1 MKKLSSLI
9 IVFLTGALLLSA
21 CAPKAEESA
30 TLPNPIEPQSLIAE
44 GRLVPVNSIDAAFNV
59 SGQVVEVLVA
69 DGEQVTAGQGVA
81 RLKASEAAIAALEA
95 AKAQALTAQQALDN
109 LMKNAELNL
118 AQAQVDVNNAQ
129 ERLDEATEDLELDGS
144 AENMAK
150 FTLADAALK
159 LASDKL
165 SLMMENTGLD
175 PRALEVTMAQLQ
187 AANASQAAAQAA
199 VEAALL
205 KAPIAGTVVDLSLQP
220 GQLVSAG
227 VPVITIADFSNW
239 LIRTENLAEIN
250 ISKVSLGQPV
260 DVVFDSLPEQT
271 FKGSVTHINSRYEE
285 KRGDITYTV
294 TIQLDEA
301 DPQLRW
307 GMTAAVF
314 FLP

>member
-1 MKKLSSLI
+1 MKKMSSLI
-9 IVFLTGALLLSA
+9 IVLLTGALLLSA

-30 TLPNPIEPQSLIAE
+30 TLPNPTEPQSLIAE
-44 GRLVPVNSIDAAFNV
+44 GRLVPVNTLEAAFTIP
-59 SGQVVEVLVA
+59 GQVVEVLVA
-69 DGEQVTAGQGVA
+69 DGEQVTAGQGLA

-144 AENMAK
+144 AENIAK

-187 AANASQAAAQAA
+187 AANASQAAAQAN
-199 VEAALL
+199 VESALL
-205 KAPIAGTVVDLSLQP
+205 KAPIAGTVVDLDLKP

-239 LIRTENLAEIN
+239 LVRTENLAEIN
-250 ISKVSLGQPV
+250 ISKVSLGQVV

-271 FKGSVTHINSRYEE
+271 FKGSVTNINSRYEE

-294 TIQLDEA
+294 TIQLNEA

>member
-227 VPVITIADFSNW
+227 VPVITIANFSNW

-250 ISKVSLGQPV
+250 ISKVSLGQAV
-260 DVVFDSLPEQT
+260 EVIFDSLPEQT

>member
-1 MKKLSSLI
+1 MKKMSSLI
-9 IVFLTGALLLSA
+9 IVLLTGALLLSA

-30 TLPNPIEPQSLIAE
+30 TLPNPTEPQSLIAE
-44 GRLVPVNSIDAAFNV
+44 GRLVPVNTLDAAFTIP
-59 SGQVVEVLVA
+59 GQVVEVLVA
-69 DGEQVTAGQGVA
+69 DGEQVTAGQGLA

-144 AENMAK
+144 AENIAK

-239 LIRTENLAEIN
+239 LVRTENLAEIN
-250 ISKVSLGQPV
+250 ISKVSLGQAV

-271 FKGSVTHINSRYEE
+271 FKGSVTNINSRYEE

-294 TIQLDEA
+294 TIQLEEA
-301 DPQLRW
+301 DSQLRW

>member
-30 TLPNPIEPQSLIAE
+30 TLPNPTEPQSLIAE

-59 SGQVVEVLVA
+59 SGQVVDVLVK
-69 DGEQVTAGQGVA
+69 DGEQVTAGQGLA
-81 RLKASEAAIAALEA
+81 RLKVSEAAIAALEA

-144 AENMAK
+144 AENIAK

-250 ISKVSLGQPV
+250 ISKVSLGQAV
-260 DVVFDSLPEQT
+260 EVVFDSLPEQT

>member
-1 MKKLSSLI
+1 MKKMSLLI
-9 IVFLTGALLLSA
+9 IILLTSALLLSA

-30 TLPNPIEPQSLIAE
+30 TLPNPTEPQSLIAE
-44 GRLVPVNSIDAAFNV
+44 GRLVPVNTLDAAFTIP
-59 SGQVVEVLVA
+59 GQVVEVLVA
-69 DGEQVTAGQGVA
+69 DGEQVTAGQGLA

-95 AKAQALTAQQALDN
+95 AKAQALIAQQALDN

-129 ERLDEATEDLELDGS
+129 ERLDVATEDLELDGS
-144 AENMAK
+144 AENIAK

-187 AANASQAAAQAA
+187 AANASQAAAQAN
-199 VEAALL
+199 VEAAVL
-205 KAPIAGTVVDLSLQP
+205 KAPVAGTVVDLDLKP

-239 LIRTENLAEIN
+239 LVRTENLAEIN

-260 DVVFDSLPEQT
+260 DVIFDSLPEQT

-307 GMTAAVF
+307 GMTAAIF

>member
-1 MKKLSSLI
+1 MKKMSSLI
-9 IVFLTGALLLSA
+9 IVLLTGALLLSA

-30 TLPNPIEPQSLIAE
+30 TLPNPTEPQSLIAE
-44 GRLVPVNSIDAAFNV
+44 GRLVPVNTLEAAFTIP
-59 SGQVVEVLVA
+59 GQVVEVLVA
-69 DGEQVTAGQGVA
+69 DGEQVTAGQGLA

-144 AENMAK
+144 AENIAK

-187 AANASQAAAQAA
+187 AANASQAAAQAT
-199 VEAALL
+199 VESALL
-205 KAPIAGTVVDLSLQP
+205 KAPIAGTVVDLDLKP

-239 LIRTENLAEIN
+239 LTRTDNLAEIN
-250 ISKVSLGQPV
+250 ISKVSLGQAV

-271 FKGSVTHINSRYEE
+271 FKGSVTNINSRYEE

>member
-30 TLPNPIEPQSLIAE
+30 TLPNPTEPQSLIAE

-250 ISKVSLGQPV
+250 ISKVSLGQAV
-260 DVVFDSLPEQT
+260 EVVFDSLPELT

-294 TIQLDEA
+294 TIQLEETDS
-301 DPQLRW
+301 QLRW

>member
-250 ISKVSLGQPV
+250 ISKVSLGQAV
-260 DVVFDSLPEQT
+260 EVIFDSLPEQT

>member
-30 TLPNPIEPQSLIAE
+30 TLPNPTEPQSLIAE

-250 ISKVSLGQPV
+250 ISKVSLGQAV

>member
-30 TLPNPIEPQSLIAE
+30 TLPNPTEPQSLIAE
-44 GRLVPVNSIDAAFNV
+44 GRLVPVNTLEAAFTIP
-59 SGQVVEVLVA
+59 GQVVEVLVA
-69 DGEQVTAGQGVA
+69 DGEQVTAGQGLA

-129 ERLDEATEDLELDGS
+129 ERLDEATEHLELDGS
-144 AENMAK
+144 AENIAK

-159 LASDKL
+159 LATDKL

-187 AANASQAAAQAA
+187 AANASQAAAQAT
-199 VEAALL
+199 VESALL
-205 KAPIAGTVVDLSLQP
+205 KAPIAGTVVDLDLKP

-239 LIRTENLAEIN
+239 LVRTENLAEIN
-250 ISKVSLGQPV
+250 ISKVSLGQAV

-271 FKGSVTHINSRYEE
+271 FKGSVTNINSRYEE

>member
-1 MKKLSSLI
+1 MKKISSLI

-301 DPQLRW
+301 DSQLRW
-307 GMTAAVF
+307 GMTVAVF

>member
-301 DPQLRW
+301 DSQLRW
-307 GMTAAVF
+307 GMTVAVF

>member
-30 TLPNPIEPQSLIAE
+30 TLPNPTEPQSLIAE
-44 GRLVPVNSIDAAFNV
+44 GRLVPVNTLEAAFTIP
-59 SGQVVEVLVA
+59 GQVVEVLVA
-69 DGEQVTAGQGVA
+69 DGEQVTAGQGLA

-109 LMKNAELNL
+109 LMKSAEKDL

-144 AENMAK
+144 AENIAK

-239 LIRTENLAEIN
+239 LVRTENLAEIN
-250 ISKVSLGQPV
+250 ISKVSLGQAV